1 MVETSNQ
8 QIPRRLFV
16 TGLNIIRYNLFC
28 FNGKK
33 KWFGTSKGRVKN
45 DRIFFLG

>member
-8 QIPRRLFV
+8 QILWRLLV
-16 TGLNIIRYNLFC
+16 TGFNIIRYNLLC

-45 DRIFFLG
+45 DRTFFLG